1 MADVRCSKNVLAR
14 WSAVLA
20 IPLGLASVAG
30 CGDGS
35 GGVAKDPA
43 STGSAPTTSA
53 AAAMPACGD
62 VWKAGGTIPGGYRG
76 CTEGGKVVAAKR
88 TPCASGQV
96 LVTFADKFYGAIG
109 GPVNAVPAGLSSS
122 SKYHSAVRACD

>member
-1 MADVRCSKNVLAR
+1 MAGVMSSRSVLTR

-20 IPLGLASVAG
+20 IPLGIASVAG

-35 GGVAKDPA
+35 DGVAKDPA

-53 AAAMPACGD
+53 AAAMPDCGD

-76 CTEGGKVVAAKR
+76 CVDGGKVVAAKR
-88 TPCASGQV
+88 KPCASGQV
-96 LVTFADKFYGAIG
+96 LVTYADTFYGALG
-109 GPVNAVPAGLSSS
+109 GPVNAVPAGLSTS
-122 SKYHSAVRACD
+122 SKYRSAVRACD